1 MDRLKVPDCCFANL
15 LGEEDFGMQQNPLDL
30 VPLSSDAQ
38 EAALV
43 QYRRPCPW
51 ALAGL
56 GLALVSFTAVYEQ
69 WLYGLAVLGVG
80 CSLVALWQLAK
91 DDTLLGHK
99 AAWAG
104 LLLGCFWLA
113 AAPAHWLTMR
123 QLLRQEARQVAELW
137 FDLLR
142 QGQPHKAYQLTLHPK
157 SRHPFDNDQALLEYY
172 RKNPRQHALLW
183 EYVGNSPPRPF
194 SSEGPNVVRTLLALG
209 EKAQIHYVGTEAQRR
224 DDSTEEVLL
233 VYAVTFPLQG
243 QRTTFFVGLD
253 MKRYLLE
260 PDQKASWQIVHAKG
274 GIHPKILDQAGKW
287 PAG

>member
-1 MDRLKVPDCCFANL
+1 MEHNQF
-15 LGEEDFGMQQNPLDL
+15 DL

-38 EAALV
+38 EVALV

-56 GLALVSFTAVYEQ
+56 LLAVLSFTAVYEQ
-69 WLYGLAVLGVG
+69 WLYGLAVLAVG
-80 CSLVALWQLAK
+80 CSLVALRRLAK
-91 DDTLLGHK
+91 DETLLGHK

-104 LLLGCFWLA
+104 LMVGCFWLA

-142 QGQPHKAYQLTLHPK
+142 QGQPHKAYQLTLHPRF
-157 SRHPFDNDQALLEYY
+157 RHPFDNEQALLEYY

-183 EYVGNSPPRPF
+183 EYVGNSQPPF
-194 SSEGPNVVRTLLALG
+194 SSEGHNVVRTLLALA
-209 EKAQIHYVGTEAQRR
+209 EKAQVHYVGTEAQRR
-224 DDSTEEVLL
+224 QDSTEEVRL
-233 VYAVTFPLQG
+233 VYAVSFPQQG

-253 MKRYLLE
+253 MNRYLLE

-274 GIHPKILDQAGKW
+274 GIHPKILDQAERQ
-287 PAG
+287 PAGW